1 MAGRRF
7 NLRLHGD
14 DWSAAQDHP
23 YECSHEEQDNRASRV
38 IDALAL
44 LPSTATWSALRCG
57 VSTVVTKHSSGKLL
71 GNSGHVL
78 ALESTHLELKCRGHA
93 QFAPRPGYA
102 TCTVRRAT

>member
-1 MAGRRF
+1 MAGQPR
-7 NLRLHGD
+7 NITHTSSYDKTIVLR
-14 DWSAAQDHP
+14 
-23 YECSHEEQDNRASRV
+23 
-38 IDALAL
+38 ALSML
-44 LPSTATWSALRCG
+44 WRCFRTATWSALRCG

-102 TCTVRRAT
+102 TRAVRRAT